1 MSALLGGQVEV
12 TAQAPGV
19 ASPHVKSG
27 KVRMLGSWG
36 AQRLKA
42 FPDVPTM
49 REAGYEAEFY
59 IWSGVFAPAGLPA
72 DVLGRLRGAVRDAVG
87 DETFRKAMATMET
100 PILHLQG
107 AEFDAFLARDGK
119 RLAEV
124 IRRMG
129 PLE

>member
-1 MSALLGGQVEV
+1 
-12 TAQAPGV
+12 
-19 ASPHVKSG
+19 VKAG
-27 KVRMLGSWG
+27 KVRILGSWG

-59 IWSGVFAPAGLPA
+59 IWSGLFAPAGLTPELLA
-72 DVLGRLRGAVRDAVG
+72 RLRSVTREAVA
-87 DETFRKAMATMET
+87 DESFRKTMATMET

-107 AEFDAFLARDGK
+107 AEFDDFLQRDSK

-124 IRRMG
+124 IKRMG
-129 PLE
+129 KLE